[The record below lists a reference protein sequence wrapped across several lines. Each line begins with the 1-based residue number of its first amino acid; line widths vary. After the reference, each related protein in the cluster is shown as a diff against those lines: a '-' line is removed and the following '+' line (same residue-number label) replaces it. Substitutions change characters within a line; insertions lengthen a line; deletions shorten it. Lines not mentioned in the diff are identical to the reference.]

1 MVCPAAELIWNFE
14 ALWRNPTPNSP
25 ILQARNVEWETT
37 MPPRGVSRAS
47 GGCTTM
53 ARNTGRGLISYSGG
67 VAYSEMSSPSVS
79 VIVSPDKRGVT
90 DTVHETQR
98 THTHISRCRRR
109 NVNTARPFYPRL
121 PPLLPLIRQT
131 HIEDQTLNFQTPGGC
146 WDFLVTPSSLS
157 TS

>member
-1 MVCPAAELIWNFE
+1 MAESNSKL
-14 ALWRNPTPNSP
+14 PNSSSKECGMGDHNASQGGVSG
-25 ILQARNVEWETT
+25 I
-37 MPPRGVSRAS
+37 RGVNYYGKEYR
-47 GGCTTM
+47 GG
-53 ARNTGRGLISYSGG
+53 GLISYSGG

-109 NVNTARPFYPRL
+109 NVNTAKPFYNQL
-121 PPLLPLIRQT
+121 PPPSASNPTDTQRRP
-131 HIEDQTLNFQTPGGC
+131 NCQTPGGC